1 LISTLHA
8 TMGSSAARG
17 STLSRVA
24 GVLGACSLVALAASC
39 SRPSEAPIPAEPK
52 ARSDFV
58 GAAAAKLGPDEQRLL
73 ARFIARLE
81 SRESNGTR
89 GDPNSTITVS
99 RAVDLQRSYESQV
112 SRTQSQLKE
121 KLGAAQGAVR
131 VEIKDPQVVRQDRA
145 KAGGERALRFVVN
158 VNNRSTKT
166 VDRIAL
172 RVEIRESSGKYQAA
186 IPNLQLG
193 GPLRPGETGRSTQM
207 LALDPQ
213 RHQYILDGK
222 PLQINAFP
230 VQVVYQ
236 DGEKIDPGSE
246 LDALGSLHSAKIE

>member
-1 LISTLHA
+1 
-8 TMGSSAARG
+8 MGSPAVLG

-24 GVLGACSLVALAASC
+24 RVLSACSLVALAASC

-73 ARFIARLE
+73 ARFVARLE
-81 SRESNGTR
+81 ARESNGTR
-89 GDPNSTITVS
+89 GDPNSTITVA
-99 RAVDLQRSYESQV
+99 RAVELQRSYESQV
-112 SRTQSQLKE
+112 SQTQSQLLE

-131 VEIKDPQVVRQDRA
+131 VEVKDAQVVRQDRT
-145 KAGGERALRFVVN
+145 KATGDRALRFVVS
-158 VNNRSTKT
+158 VNNRSAKT

-172 RVEIRESSGKYQAA
+172 RVEIRETSGKYQAA

-193 GPLRPGETGRSTQM
+193 GPLRPGESGRSTQM

-230 VQVVYQ
+230 VQIVYQ

-246 LDALGSLHSAKIE
+246 LDTLGSLHSAKIE